1 MIELKILIDE
11 LDYDSIADYLI
22 PALAES
28 MAKER
33 KGGVLG
39 GVLAGNPEVFTSMAR
54 TLLHTMSQEKRDELL
69 VQQLNKNR
77 DKLLQKARESHVP
90 LSQQEV
96 RTILTEMAGQ
106 GLARVS
112 RGRGGSQLTPKGRE
126 LWKIGQR

>member
-69 VQQLNKNR
+69 Q
-77 DKLLQKARESHVP
+77 
-90 LSQQEV
+90 
-96 RTILTEMAGQ
+96 
-106 GLARVS
+106 
-112 RGRGGSQLTPKGRE
+112 KGRKAAADKGIRVQ
-126 LWKIGQR
+126 LCDLTARRF

>member
-22 PALAES
+22 PVLAES

-77 DKLLQKARESHVP
+77 DKLLQKGGA
-90 LSQQEV
+90 LAAKNGV
-96 RTILTEMAGQ
+96 RL
-106 GLARVS
+106 
-112 RGRGGSQLTPKGRE
+112 QLCDVAAK
-126 LWKIGQR
+126 KI